1 METADV
7 LASAIPQIKKVSTI
21 IWIILVLVAVFI
33 IFYFGLIR
41 KVADAVTPKNKEE
54 IASNAVT
61 QYTPF
66 VDRME
71 QNRRDYMDSLKL
83 PANEMALANFHV
95 LGCRLTG
102 FLGPDALYGVFWE
115 KDATSMALKAGA
127 RVLVMDIDYLSD
139 NPTMPVLVCR
149 AANGNHL
156 SLNKGAIRP
165 VADAI
170 FDYRKRSSS
179 VDPIILYLNIIRV
192 PGEYGSS
199 DSLKYMSKIAEELKP
214 IHRYIIRQTER
225 GVYTQQGMQDTL
237 FLQPITEFEGKMLI
251 FTNADTSAYRSPPP
265 TFKVDAATNLDNI
278 VNARFYE
285 HITKDEDRRVKPAA
299 YVDTPDFYRNL
310 PTDETTQRRYKD
322 EARRAWVLARAI
334 GADDRHVDRPM
345 YGEMMNIV
353 RDIGVQCIAVN
364 IFKNLESAD
373 PTNPIFGANGGLFRT
388 HSYVPKKEE
397 LRYKEPA
404 PVTLAAP
411 SQKLNAGGG
420 VIQMPSVA
428 K

>member
-1 METADV
+1 MIT
-7 LASAIPQIKKVSTI
+7 SAMPQIKNFKTI
-21 IWIILVLVAVFI
+21 GWILLGLVAVFI

-41 KVADAVTPKNKEE
+41 KVADAATPKNKEE
-54 IASNAVT
+54 IASNAIA

-71 QNRRDYMDSLKL
+71 QNRREYMDGLRL
-83 PANEMALANFHV
+83 PADEMALANFHV
-95 LGCRLTG
+95 LGCRLAG

-115 KDATSMALKAGA
+115 KDAAAMALKAGA
-127 RVLVMDIDYLSD
+127 RVLVMDIDYL
-139 NPTMPVLVCR
+139 NEEPTKPVLVCR

-170 FDYRKRSSS
+170 LDYRKRNSM
-179 VDPIILYLNIIRV
+179 VDPIILYLNIVRV
-192 PGEYGSS
+192 PGEQGSS

-214 IHRYIIRQTER
+214 IHRYVIRQTER

-237 FLQPITEFEGKMLI
+237 FLQPISEFDGKVLI
-251 FTNADTSAYRSPPP
+251 FTNVDTSAYRSPPP
-265 TFKVDAATNLDNI
+265 TFTVDAATNLDNI
-278 VNARFYE
+278 VHARFYE

-322 EARRAWVLARAI
+322 EARRAWVLALGT
-334 GADDRHVDRPM
+334 GADDRHVDKPM

-364 IFKNLESAD
+364 IFKNLEAGA
-373 PTNPIFGANGGLFRT
+373 NPIFGAAGAGLFAT

-397 LRYKEPA
+397 LRYKEAVPI
-404 PVTLAAP
+404 TLAAP
-411 SQKLNAGGG
+411 SPKLNAGGG
-420 VIQMPSVA
+420 LIQMPGVA